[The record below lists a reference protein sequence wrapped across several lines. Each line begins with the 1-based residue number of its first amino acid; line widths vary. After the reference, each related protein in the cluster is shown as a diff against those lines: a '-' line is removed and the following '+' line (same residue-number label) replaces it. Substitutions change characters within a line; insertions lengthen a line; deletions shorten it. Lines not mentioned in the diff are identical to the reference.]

1 MLLHNSKTTDVRTE
15 RKPNVFHDGL
25 NSIRWSSNCSILIFR
40 GGEIWM
46 NTEAFVGLDVSRTV
60 LQIAV
65 RPSGEDWSTGVDDI
79 GMNETAERL
88 RDIHPNLVVM
98 EAHGGLEL
106 PLAGALA
113 AFGLPFALVSPRS
126 IKDFTRAIGGMRQ
139 DRNQARLLAHFA
151 ELVRP
156 EVRKVSTE
164 SIQHLN
170 TLRSRRMELHQM
182 MALEQSRLETS
193 ISVIQKELK
202 NHIHFLEKSIFWI
215 DEEISRTV
223 RLSIRP

>member
-1 MLLHNSKTTDVRTE
+1 
-15 RKPNVFHDGL
+15 
-25 NSIRWSSNCSILIFR
+25 
-40 GGEIWM
+40 M

-223 RLSIRP
+223 RLSIRA